1 MALFSWAERE
11 LHAGFARADEAEFG
25 AVAQELAF
33 PIKLALT
40 EKERVMKIEIE
51 LHDSVAAEL
60 AYIVELHKEHGAA
73 NAQDSV
79 EALLA
84 YVASAIAAGSRRP
97 GAWERTCLDMMGLVA
112 NTDEHHYYRSDY
124 GRPEA

>member
-1 MALFSWAERE
+1 MM
-11 LHAGFARADEAEFG
+11 
-25 AVAQELAF
+25 
-33 PIKLALT
+33 LALT
-40 EKERVMKIEIE
+40 EKGRVMKIEIE

-112 NTDEHHYYRSDY
+112 NTDEHHYYRSGY